1 VSLSLAPTEA
11 QIAARL
17 DALLERNTEA
27 RVLGMRSPLRRSWP
41 EHLERRGR
49 RFRLAWCDSE
59 LLIREQLDAVD
70 EDGRDGIVVLTPLD
84 TADLGADVL
93 GRFPW
98 ARLDE
103 TDRWTA
109 LRSAVRARDIDP
121 RLRSHGWLADLLL
134 NVAPPAGYPPV
145 AGGILDLDTAWRIVQ
160 ERLLGLP
167 EGRSDASALLWWSLD
182 DANFD
187 RLATLPDEAR
197 EQVAAR
203 LAAVGGPAT
212 AMVMAAA
219 TAGHGADALV
229 LGLVCGV
236 IFAEGEPPDDLREA
250 AVRLEPFFGGRRVET
265 EAAKALGEAAR
276 EVLLRLE
283 PGAATARTVQ
293 GRAASLLA
301 EIRAERHAAASP
313 ALIIG
318 LEARMRTAAA
328 ALQAAVGSGGLDQ
341 AKRAGDLVRRVV
353 EHDRAPD
360 QPSRIERLEM
370 AARLCRWL
378 TLRSRPSSSLGEAV
392 SAYAEEGGFVDR
404 ARHALRPGDEL
415 PDVAAAY
422 GVIREAAEAR
432 RDAQN
437 RSFAELMREW
447 TAAGS
452 PGGDPLPIERV
463 LDAIVAPLARA
474 VPVLLLVL
482 DGLSFAVYREVVETL
497 ARQGWVTLARRD
509 EPLPNAAAAVLPTVT
524 EVSRASLLS
533 GRLVRGDQAAERTGF
548 AGHPALLAVS
558 RAGKPPRLFHKAELG
573 AGPEL
578 SVEVGDAVA
587 DPSRRVVAVVHNA
600 VDAQLAGSDQLDL
613 AWSSESLRQV
623 AALLRIARDAGRV
636 VVVTGD
642 HGHVLDASTV
652 QRPGSPGDRWRT
664 AGEAPGE
671 GEIALAGGR
680 VFAPDGGH
688 LVVAAWSERLRYASR
703 RLGYHGGVSP
713 QEVLAPVAVL
723 AASEAPTGWV
733 AAPPAEPA
741 WWYDADGT
749 PPLRLPAMP
758 PLYAAAPIPRR
769 GADLREPDLFAAPQP
784 PIGVAAVQSYAA
796 PGWIEGL
803 LASPVYDAQYR
814 LAGRSAPPAGQLR
827 ALLSALMVRG
837 GRLSRTALAQ
847 ALSTPLFRIGGLVN
861 AARRVLNV
869 DQAQI
874 LVIDGDDVVLDAAL
888 LRAQFA
894 LDHSP

>member
-1 VSLSLAPTEA
+1 MSLSLAPTEA

-17 DALLERNTEA
+17 DALLERSPEA
-27 RVLGMRSPLRRSWP
+27 RVFGMRSPLRRSWP
-41 EHLERRGR
+41 EHLERRGL

-70 EDGRDGIVVLTPLD
+70 ENGADGIVVLTPID

-93 GRFPW
+93 GRFPR

-103 TDRWTA
+103 TDRWSA
-109 LRSAVRARDIDP
+109 LRIAFRARDIDP
-121 RLRSHGWLADLLL
+121 RLRGHRWLADLLL
-134 NVAPPAGYPPV
+134 NSAPPAGYPPV

-167 EGRSDASALLWWSLD
+167 EGRGDPSALLWWSLD

-187 RLATLPDEAR
+187 RLAAFPDEPR
-197 EQVAAR
+197 ERVAER
-203 LAAVGGPAT
+203 LAVTGGPAA

-219 TAGHGADALV
+219 TAGHGVDALA

-236 IFAEGEPPDDLREA
+236 IFAEGEPLDDLREA
-250 AVRLEPFFGGRRVET
+250 AVRLEPFFGGRRL
-265 EAAKALGEAAR
+265 EAEAGKAFGEAAR
-276 EVLLRLE
+276 GVLLRLE
-283 PGAATARTVQ
+283 PGAATARAVQ

-301 EIRAERHAAASP
+301 EIRAEPHAAASP

-318 LEARMRTAAA
+318 FEARMRAAAA
-328 ALQAAVGSGGLDQ
+328 ALQAAVGSGGPDQ

-353 EHDRAPD
+353 EHDRAAD

-370 AARLCRWL
+370 AACLCRWL
-378 TLRSRPSSSLGEAV
+378 ALEHRLASSLAEVV

-422 GVIREAAEAR
+422 GVIREAAEVR
-432 RDAQN
+432 REAQN

-463 LDAIVAPLARA
+463 LDAIVAPLTRTA
-474 VPVLLLVL
+474 PVLLLVL
-482 DGLSFAVYREVVETL
+482 DGLSFAVYREVAETL

-509 EPLPNAAAAVLPTVT
+509 EPLPKAAAAVLPTVT

-533 GRLVRGDQAAERTGF
+533 GRLVRGDQAAERLGF
-548 AGHPALLAVS
+548 ARHSALFAAS
-558 RAGKPPRLFHKAELG
+558 RAGKPPRLFHKADLG

-578 SVEVGDAVA
+578 SMEVGDAVA
-587 DPSRRVVAVVHNA
+587 DPSQRVVAVVHNA

-623 AALLRIARDAGRV
+623 AALLRIARDAGRA

-642 HGHVLDASTV
+642 HGHVLDAGTV
-652 QRPGSPGDRWRT
+652 QRPGAPGDRWRT

-671 GEIALAGGR
+671 GEIALAGAR
-680 VFAPDGGH
+680 VLAPDGGH
-688 LVVAAWSERLRYASR
+688 SVVAAWSGRLRYAAR

-713 QEVLAPVAVL
+713 EEMLVPIAVL
-723 AASEAPTGWV
+723 AASEPPAGWA

-741 WWYDADGT
+741 WWYDADA
-749 PPLRLPAMP
+749 PPLRLAAMP
-758 PLYAAAPIPRR
+758 SLSAAAPRPRR
-769 GADLREPDLFAAPQP
+769 EADLRQPDLFGALQSPT
-784 PIGVAAVQSYAA
+784 GVAAAQGHAA
-796 PGWIEGL
+796 PVWIEAL
-803 LASPVYDAQYR
+803 LASPIYDAQHR
-814 LAGRSAPPAGQLR
+814 LAGRSAPPADQLR
-827 ALLSALMVRG
+827 ALLSALIIRG

-869 DQAQI
+869 DQAPI
-874 LVIDGDDVVLDAAL
+874 LAIDGDDVVLETVL

-894 LDHSP
+894 LDPSP